1 MKSWTRTINTMMNV
15 KKPDNSMSLDGI
27 KSQITTNSFAQNI
40 WKRWNF
46 FQYALKLSKWNYF
59 FQRYFIV
66 RKKMNQWKWN
76 LNEKQTNSM
85 LLTKYWIKIQKKCIN
100 KNTKKIPKKCVLFLN
115 VLISAGNIRMEEKWW
130 RNVKLE

>member
-1 MKSWTRTINTMMNV
+1 MNV

-27 KSQITTNSFAQNI
+27 KSEITTNGFAQNI

-46 FQYALKLSKWNYF
+46 LQCALKLSKWNYF

-85 LLTKYWIKIQKKCIN
+85 LLTKYWIKIQKKMH
-100 KNTKKIPKKCVLFLN
+100 K
-115 VLISAGNIRMEEKWW
+115 
-130 RNVKLE
+130 